1 MMRDEDKPFICYK
14 SKWSMKVVPRN
25 AAGWRYLLY
34 WMLPFFA
41 AMAGSIWVSAALAAN
56 GVDEPRIVAIVAP
69 VFLILTTIWTIAL
82 IRWTKNRSEIIDID
96 ELAALK
102 RDLDRTNKRKRR

>member
-1 MMRDEDKPFICYK
+1 MREEDKPFICYK
-14 SKWSMKVVPRN
+14 SKWSFNIVPRN

-41 AMAGSIWVSAALAAN
+41 LIAVNIWVSAVLDAN
-56 GVDEPRIVAIVAP
+56 GMNDQNIITIVVPI
-69 VFLILTTIWTIAL
+69 FLILTTIWTIAL
-82 IRWTKNRSEIIDID
+82 IRWTKNRSEIIDMD

-102 RDLDRTNKRKRR
+102 RDRDRNKRLKRR

>member
-14 SKWSMKVVPRN
+14 SKWSMKIVPRN

-41 AMAGSIWVSAALAAN
+41 LIAVNIWVSAALDAN
-56 GVDEPRIVAIVAP
+56 GLDDQKIVAIIVP
-69 VFLILTTIWTIAL
+69 IFLILATIWTIAL
-82 IRWTKNRSEIIDID
+82 IRWTKNRSEIIDMD
-96 ELAALK
+96 ELIALK
-102 RDLDRTNKRKRR
+102 RDRDRNNKPKRR

>member
-14 SKWSMKVVPRN
+14 SKWSMKIVPRN
-25 AAGWRYLLY
+25 AEGWRYMLY

-41 AMAGSIWVSAALAAN
+41 MITINIWVSAALDAN
-56 GVDEPRIVAIVAP
+56 GVDDQKIVAVVVP

-82 IRWTKNRSEIIDID
+82 IRWTKNRSEIIDMD
-96 ELAALK
+96 ELVALK
-102 RDLDRTNKRKRR
+102 REVDRNKKSKRR